1 MLIQVK
7 YLIRANNFNA
17 TMKKKPNDKLTRTQN
32 LVYCGVKSEGRI
44 CKYNIANGNNFQLG
58 IESNQVNFF

>member
-1 MLIQVK
+1 MK

-44 CKYNIANGNNFQLG
+44 
-58 IESNQVNFF
+58 